1 MLQMFVLALSLYNT
15 WNRGVFLLCKITN
28 LLIYSYE
35 YRIRKISDNGSLPS
49 VEFLLLMIYKHLL
62 ILGIDMQPG
71 FKSEQIQ
78 EKIRETLPEIPDGLY
93 LRVNDLMEKY
103 FYGGEPLE
111 EYEIRLVHQFLLK
124 LRDSRKK
131 MGIFDRLRFRYCIFS

>member
-1 MLQMFVLALSLYNT
+1 MY
-15 WNRGVFLLCKITN
+15 
-28 LLIYSYE
+28 YE

-131 MGIFDRLRFRYCIFS
+131 MGILTGSVSATAFSVDLHLRMNYNMKDYIGII

>member
-1 MLQMFVLALSLYNT
+1 MN
-15 WNRGVFLLCKITN
+15 
-28 LLIYSYE
+28 
-35 YRIRKISDNGSLPS
+35 NGSLPS

>member
-1 MLQMFVLALSLYNT
+1 M
-15 WNRGVFLLCKITN
+15 
-28 LLIYSYE
+28 
-35 YRIRKISDNGSLPS
+35 
-49 VEFLLLMIYKHLL
+49 
-62 ILGIDMQPG
+62 
-71 FKSEQIQ
+71 
-78 EKIRETLPEIPDGLY
+78 PEIPDGLY

-131 MGIFDRLRFRYCIFS
+131 WEF

>member
-1 MLQMFVLALSLYNT
+1 MY
-15 WNRGVFLLCKITN
+15 
-28 LLIYSYE
+28 YE

-93 LRVNDLMEKY
+93 LRVNDLMENISMA
-103 FYGGEPLE
+103 E
-111 EYEIRLVHQFLLK
+111 
-124 LRDSRKK
+124 SRWKN
-131 MGIFDRLRFRYCIFS
+131 MRSDLYTSSC

>member
-1 MLQMFVLALSLYNT
+1 MKSVAAAGIENKTMMMCSRCHKRPAV
-15 WNRGVFLLCKITN
+15 VFLSSTADQSASQGLCLVCAK
-28 LLIYSYE
+28 E
-35 YRIRKISDNGSLPS
+35 
-49 VEFLLLMIYKHLL
+49 
-62 ILGIDMQPG
+62 LGIKP
-71 FKSEQIQ
+71 
-78 EKIRETLPEIPDGLY
+78 
-93 LRVNDLMEKY
+93 VNDLMEKY